1 MQNFYS
7 SICMELFYHRASKRT
22 MCYRFLFFSI
32 LILFLFLI
40 FSFQNLLVYEKPF
53 YSTSIPSVFSNFDGI
68 AKAISFLSVFM
79 KKNIQ
84 SEFSKYFQAY
94 FWISFMFLIS
104 SCSYF
109 ISKTFPSKYVSSPKC
124 FWISFLLWLNLN
136 SVSIFEEF
144 NSGLIFWFT

>member
-22 MCYRFLFFSI
+22 MCYRFLFFS
-32 LILFLFLI
+32 FLFL
-40 FSFQNLLVYEKPF
+40 YEKPF

-68 AKAISFLSVFM
+68 AKAISFFSVFM